1 MASKPSPKHNT
12 ITTITDTRGKTI
24 VRIKQGEYMVVD
36 NKGNVTNHAT
46 FRNIQ
51 LVDGSTWN
59 PTMLQA
65 KPASPAFHV
74 GVCQVCRDRR
84 RQRPTH
90 GLVAMARAKLCEC
103 GILCCPQHRRLCSD
117 DKWRCPRCSLKHK
130 VKQFFKP
137 MFFEQIEDS
146 NERS

>member
-36 NKGNVTNHAT
+36 NKGNVTNYAT

-65 KPASPAFHV
+65 RPGSPAFHV

-84 RQRPTH
+84 TRPT
-90 GLVAMARAKLCEC
+90 
-103 GILCCPQHRRLCSD
+103 
-117 DKWRCPRCSLKHK
+117 
-130 VKQFFKP
+130 
-137 MFFEQIEDS
+137 
-146 NERS
+146 